1 VSKYQQMDKNPQ
13 SKTVKQ
19 STSDKG
25 PRSVERIL
33 TILETLASN
42 RTGATLSELA
52 KTAGIPKSS
61 IVGLLTG
68 LTEGNC
74 LKRDSSGRY
83 FLGPRFIAL
92 AMSTATNQEFVSL
105 LHPSLLELVNK
116 TGETAI
122 IASLVLDEYFIT
134 FLDKVESPSSIRYT
148 VTIGER
154 RELHCTVAGKLFLS
168 YLPED
173 RLETY
178 LSTCRRKKFTDK
190 TLTGKSELRAAI
202 EEIKKDG
209 FARTFDERVVGAS
222 ALAAPIYSGNGQ
234 VLAAIM
240 LAGPTERMR
249 NNNKLNERLVL
260 QTAEEASR
268 LLGGSIPGK
277 AAG

>member
-1 VSKYQQMDKNPQ
+1 MDKNPQ

-122 IASLVLDEYFIT
+122 IASLLLDEYFIT
-134 FLDKVESPSSIRYT
+134 FLDKVESPSS
-148 VTIGER
+148 
-154 RELHCTVAGKLFLS
+154 
-168 YLPED
+168 ED